1 MSLLNAEYDR
11 LSATDRKST
20 IGTNLQKQIQALN
33 TEISSAE
40 QATGRYQRN
49 VGNYASSWNGLSVSV
64 QQVARELPSLAVGWN
79 TFFLAISNNLPML
92 ADELKKAAAEYKAFK
107 MAVAAGNNDVAKVAP
122 VWKQLIT
129 SIFSWQTAL
138 VAAITLLSVYG
149 KDIIEWTKSLLRGGK
164 ALSYLTD
171 QQKRL
176 NEAQKE
182 SIDGIFKESTQL
194 KILYTIATDSAR
206 SYEARVK
213 AAKKMQE
220 LYPEYLG
227 YLSDFL
233 VKVYVGTKSPIGTE
247 QTFSFGVKPEDLF
260 RVSYKDIGGGNSKV
274 DGVKECLVVPLDLP
288 LFEWNIENFS
298 CVIKIS
304 IEEIDG
310 TETQRTLSQT
320 TAEFAG
326 NFELN
331 PVKGVF
337 EKVGLKF
344 GASAKKT
351 ITTTFEKTF
360 TLGNDELGDVIVNFY
375 DPVVLSGD
383 WIEYAGRR
391 DMAYSIPLNSKYYN
405 GYYKIELAP
414 LKMY

>member
-1 MSLLNAEYDR
+1 MV
-11 LSATDRKST
+11 
-20 IGTNLQKQIQALN
+20 NLI
-33 TEISSAE
+33 
-40 QATGRYQRN
+40 
-49 VGNYASSWNGLSVSV
+49 
-64 QQVARELPSLAVGWN
+64 
-79 TFFLAISNNLPML
+79 
-92 ADELKKAAAEYKAFK
+92 
-107 MAVAAGNNDVAKVAP
+107 
-122 VWKQLIT
+122 
-129 SIFSWQTAL
+129 
-138 VAAITLLSVYG
+138 
-149 KDIIEWTKSLLRGGK
+149 
-164 ALSYLTD
+164 
-171 QQKRL
+171 
-176 NEAQKE
+176 
-182 SIDGIFKESTQL
+182 
-194 KILYTIATDSAR
+194 
-206 SYEARVK
+206 
-213 AAKKMQE
+213 
-220 LYPEYLG
+220 
-227 YLSDFL
+227 FL

-351 ITTTFEKTF
+351 ITTTFEKTLHWVMMNWGMLLLIF
-360 TLGNDELGDVIVNFY
+360 MILLFFLVIGLNMQDVEIRHIQFH
-375 DPVVLSGD
+375 
-383 WIEYAGRR
+383 
-391 DMAYSIPLNSKYYN
+391 
-405 GYYKIELAP
+405 
-414 LKMY
+414 